1 MDQCDVE
8 NQGGADHGGL
18 GSQHD
23 DAIKRSPASHEDQ
36 QDETAGNNAGEER
49 WNELRIRP
57 FRKEQVAKSLV
68 FPVAEDHKSKS
79 EGASDEFGRKR
90 ATEEQDHREREGQ
103 VEQELRVIDDQVES
117 MPRKPLLERAGLQLR
132 QAVRR

>member
-57 FRKEQVAKSLV
+57 FRKEQVVLDANKASSVQIKSH
-68 FPVAEDHKSKS
+68 PWK
-79 EGASDEFGRKR
+79 
-90 ATEEQDHREREGQ
+90 
-103 VEQELRVIDDQVES
+103 
-117 MPRKPLLERAGLQLR
+117 
-132 QAVRR
+132 